1 MVKLLVAVRACPAL
15 FFPVIEIAY
24 VAAGSSRSAAV
35 QVALSLLRP
44 PARVPL
50 AVLPSRSV

>member
-1 MVKLLVAVRACPAL
+1 MVKLLVAVRDCPAV

-35 QVALSLLRP
+35 QVALSLLSAPSR
-44 PARVPL
+44 APL
-50 AVLPSRSV
+50 TLLPSRSV